1 MSPDLYRQQSIKGER
16 TMARGFIAQYAAE
29 AALQAP
35 GVAALDTSG
44 ITSLK
49 EAIGLEHEGKGV
61 RVDFQ
66 SDQEETVEIT
76 VYPVIYFGHIIPE
89 VAWRIQELVKAD
101 VEKYTGLIVN
111 AVNVHVKGVIPRE
124 EGRQE

>member
-1 MSPDLYRQQSIKGER
+1 MAPDQYRQPTIKGER

-35 GVAALDTSG
+35 GVAELDTSG
-44 ITSLK
+44 IISLK

-61 RVDFQ
+61 KVDFQ
-66 SDQEETVEIT
+66 SDQEDAVEIT
-76 VYPVIYFGHIIPE
+76 VYPVVYFGHIIPE
-89 VAWRIQELVKAD
+89 VAWHIQELVKAD

-111 AVNVHVKGVIPRE
+111 AVHVHVKGVIPRE
-124 EGRQE
+124 EGR